1 MRSHLQVKRLPHV
14 ALPVVMQAVLGE
26 GPTWLEEQERL
37 AFVDIEGKQ
46 IHIWDPVSNGLES
59 ISTEA
64 VGRPSTLSP
73 SREGNFLVVA
83 IEQAVYLVDIQNK
96 AVSPL
101 NGINFTSGTSLRNT
115 TSDEGQKA
123 VGAFTFCISICLI
136 GLLTEEQPDCCVVKR
151 AIMVR
156 QLPEREA

>member
-1 MRSHLQVKRLPHV
+1 
-14 ALPVVMQAVLGE
+14 MQAVLGE

-37 AFVDIEGKQ
+37 AFVDIEGKR

-83 IEQAVYLVDIQNK
+83 IEQAVYLVDIQK
-96 AVSPL
+96 KTVGPCRDVIL
-101 NGINFTSGTSLRNT
+101 HGTAGRLFMHVETGRTGGMKMRRRSMQTEVEVHYPWT
-115 TSDEGQKA
+115 TSMKA
-123 VGAFTFCISICLI
+123 LHWSVISPC
-136 GLLTEEQPDCCVVKR
+136 
-151 AIMVR
+151 
-156 QLPEREA
+156 